1 MIGKFLWLIN
11 TNGKYWKKYIYSSYT
26 CKHVQK
32 FTTLPINYTIIFM
45 KTYLLYIS
53 TLFVCVNSLSSC
65 VTAKRY
71 DDMAAR
77 ARQAEISKAEC
88 EEKIA
93 LLDEDKKKAE
103 AQIQSL
109 TSLTARLREDSIR
122 TQDLYNKN
130 KV

>member
-1 MIGKFLWLIN
+1 
-11 TNGKYWKKYIYSSYT
+11 
-26 CKHVQK
+26 
-32 FTTLPINYTIIFM
+32 M

-53 TLFVCVNSLSSC
+53 ALLFCISTLSSC

-93 LLDEDKKKAE
+93 LLEEDKKRAE

-109 TSLTARLREDSIR
+109 NSSTAKLREDSIR
-122 TQDLYNKN
+122 TQDLYSKN
-130 KV
+130 KALLDDLFDKYDRLNK